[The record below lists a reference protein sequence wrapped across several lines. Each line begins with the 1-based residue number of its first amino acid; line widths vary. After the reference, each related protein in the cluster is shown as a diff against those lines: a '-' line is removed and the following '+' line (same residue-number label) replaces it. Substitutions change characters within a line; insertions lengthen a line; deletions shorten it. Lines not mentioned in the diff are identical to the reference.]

1 MEKPVLRGKSNI
13 IKSLLLF
20 PAIMGV
26 LLLIA
31 SCKSSPTEPDPP
43 PSSKN
48 YNVAT
53 ITVDIFSG
61 SEAGGT
67 VILNG
72 ERKESGSTF
81 SVKNG
86 RIDSIFVE
94 VPGYNPDYIYC
105 QIETG
110 ETLLTRD
117 ASGLNCPTL
126 NTDITLYLKLIPSD
140 FNVALLAKCIG
151 GVRNDGDPNIPGDG
165 TVQKYETT
173 IIFVYLAEAYSNG
186 QSPTKATVQNLT
198 NAVKT
203 INAASQDLIQ
213 LVYVEGVQ
221 QNEGLDGI
229 RYRLVKLIL
238 PSHFLYIEGNVIIR
252 SQFSMSND
260 ESAKTVLE
268 SVVRALGIRRN
279 GGGVNYPYISDNP
292 TSPTFIN
299 DGERALQLIYLLP
312 PGFKLKTE

>member
-1 MEKPVLRGKSNI
+1 MNGFGQRLKQTLTVACIGFIVSSGLCG
-13 IKSLLLF
+13 
-20 PAIMGV
+20 A
-26 LLLIA
+26 LI

-94 VPGYNPDYIYC
+94 VPGYNPEYIYC
-105 QIETG
+105 QSETG

-117 ASGLNCPTL
+117 ASGLNCPALT
-126 NTDITLYLKLIPSD
+126 TDITLYLKLIPSD
-140 FNVALLAKCIG
+140 FNIALLAKCIG
-151 GVRNDGDPNIPGDG
+151 GSRNDGDPDIPGDG

-173 IIFVYLAEAYSNG
+173 IIFVYIAEAFSNG

-221 QNEGLDGI
+221 NEGLDGI
-229 RYRLVKLIL
+229 RYRLEKLIV
-238 PSHFLYIEGNVIIR
+238 PSHFSYIEGNVIIR

-260 ESAKTVLE
+260 EFAKTVLE

-279 GGGVNYPYISDNP
+279 GGGMNYPYISDNP
-292 TSPTFIN
+292 TSPSFIN

-312 PGFKLKTE
+312 PGFKLKLE

>member
-1 MEKPVLRGKSNI
+1 MNKSWLKESQNVI
-13 IKSLLLF
+13 TCILGLCVISGLF
-20 PAIMGV
+20 LALV
-26 LLLIA
+26 
-31 SCKSSPTEPDPP
+31 SCKSSPTEPAAP

-61 SEAGGT
+61 SEAGGA

-72 ERKESGSTF
+72 ERKDSGGTF
-81 SVKNG
+81 NVENG
-86 RIDSIFVE
+86 SIDSLFVE
-94 VPGYNPDYIYC
+94 VPGFNPDYIFC
-105 QIETG
+105 QSDTG

-117 ASGLNCPTL
+117 ASGLNCPALT
-126 NTDITLYLKLIPSD
+126 TDTTLYLKLIPSD
-140 FNVALLAKCIG
+140 FNIALLAKCIG
-151 GVRNDGDPNIPGDG
+151 GSQNDGDPDIPGDG

-173 IIFVYLAEAYSNG
+173 IIFVYIAEAYPNG
-186 QSPTKATVQNLT
+186 QSPTKATIQNLK

-221 QNEGLDGI
+221 NEGLDGI
-229 RYRLVKLIL
+229 RYRLEKLIV
-238 PSHFLYIEGNVIIR
+238 PSHFSHIEGNVIIR

-260 ESAKTVLE
+260 ESAKMVLE
-268 SVVRALGIRRN
+268 GVVRALGIRRN
-279 GGGVNYPYISDNP
+279 GGGMNYPYISDNP

-312 PGFKLKTE
+312 PGFKL